1 MIKLETLKELEW
13 LEGFQTVVYVI
24 SMETIQLSI
33 KVKNKDFL
41 PDGFSSRRIIKK
53 FQKANWITSLEECH
67 RILDITFACQ
77 EFEQREALV
86 GLGGC
91 VSKSLEEIIKF
102 YSFIGEDAEEE
113 TVPEET
119 VPEEHIS
126 SEHVI
131 FNSHGRHSSR

>member
-1 MIKLETLKELEW
+1 MIKLETLKELER
-13 LEGFQTVVYVI
+13 LLGFQTLVYVI
-24 SMETIQLSI
+24 SMETIQMSI

-41 PDGFSSRRIIKK
+41 PDGFSKRIIKK

-67 RILDITFACQ
+67 KILDITFACQ

-102 YSFIGEDAEEE
+102 YSFIGEA
-113 TVPEET
+113 VPEE
-119 VPEEHIS
+119 
-126 SEHVI
+126 VI
-131 FNSHGRHSSR
+131 FNSHSRHSSR